1 MSDYPMLISNKLHS
15 FRNFMVQRCKF
26 SIELKNFPPDLSG
39 EPREPVI
46 RKMRILMQRKQRRH
60 GQAAGPGGWIRPL
73 RVQKKRI
80 GFYGSAI
87 IE

>member
-1 MSDYPMLISNKLHS
+1 MENVGTLTKNGNPRHLSRVDYITFSDFNM
-15 FRNFMVQRCKF
+15 Q
-26 SIELKNFPPDLSG
+26 ELS
-39 EPREPVI
+39 EREPVI

-73 RVQKKRI
+73 QVQKKRI